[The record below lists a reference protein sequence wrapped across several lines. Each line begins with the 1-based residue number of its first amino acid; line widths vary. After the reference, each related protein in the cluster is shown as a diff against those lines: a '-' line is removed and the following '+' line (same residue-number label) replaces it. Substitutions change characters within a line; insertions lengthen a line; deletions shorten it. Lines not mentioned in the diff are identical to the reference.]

1 MKRNE
6 KIAARKKGSNKV
18 CEHLRKLEQLLLTV
32 WLNGKVPEG
41 ERRWQI
47 AQRTRE
53 CTA

>member
-6 KIAARKKGSNKV
+6 KIAAWKKGSNKV

-32 WLNGKVPEG
+32 RVNGKVLEG
-41 ERRWQI
+41 EMSWQI

-53 CTA
+53 CTT